1 MYIDKYLSRNIG
13 LKNVFK
19 YINWLI
25 KYNSNWNWNYI
36 DNEKD
41 KINI

>member
-13 LKNVFK
+13 LKNDFID
-19 YINWLI
+19 INWVI
-25 KYNSNWNWNYI
+25 KYNSTWSWNYI